1 MKHTVRIYLPIV
13 TVLLFLSSCL
23 SDDSDPVS
31 RVENVIPDDF
41 TADMLYDYP
50 DSEGLLTASQ
60 TVLVQ
65 SMLGVAD
72 SKTSSGLALAV
83 FPEEAG
89 GINYVRVGVVMCNE
103 RELSVQDKRVY
114 AFEPSFSNTS
124 GIDYSG
130 GQAVWDV
137 AGSENMDAFSYTATG
152 FPAEI
157 EFESNVRDIN
167 LNSDYTLEVNGVQN
181 ADSLIYIIAADG
193 QFVMK
198 RTEAS
203 KTSVTFT
210 AADFDP
216 IKNSEKG
223 LVQVTAFKLMPEDIN
238 GKRMYFVNAMNLNS
252 LINFK

>member
-1 MKHTVRIYLPIV
+1 MKHTMKKYIV
-13 TVLLFLSSCL
+13 ISMIVFLGFSCG
-23 SDDSDPVS
+23 DDDNDPVS
-31 RVENVIPDDF
+31 RVENVIPNDF

-65 SMLGVAD
+65 SVIGMGD

-83 FPEEAG
+83 FPEDPGGLKYIQAG
-89 GINYVRVGVVMCNE
+89 SVMCNE
-103 RELSVQDKRVY
+103 RELSVQDRRVY
-114 AFEPSFSNTS
+114 AFEPSFSNVR
-124 GIDYSG
+124 GIDFSVG
-130 GQAVWDV
+130 EARWDV
-137 AGSENMDAFSYTATG
+137 SGSEQMDAFSHTLSG

-157 EFESNVRDIN
+157 EFESDVRDIDLSSN
-167 LNSDYTLEVNGVQN
+167 YTLSISGVQN
-181 ADSLIYIIAADG
+181 ADSLIYIVAADG
-193 QFVMK
+193 DFVMK

-203 KTSVTFT
+203 KTSVTFS
-210 AADFDP
+210 ASDFEP

-223 LVQVTAFKLMPEDIN
+223 LVQVTAFNVNPEDIN